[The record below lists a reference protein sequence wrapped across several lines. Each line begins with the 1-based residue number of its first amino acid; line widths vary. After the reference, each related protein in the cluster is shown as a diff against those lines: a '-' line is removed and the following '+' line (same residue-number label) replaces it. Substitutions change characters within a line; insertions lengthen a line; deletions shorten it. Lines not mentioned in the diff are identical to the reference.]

1 MLWFRGREFVLRKRE
16 WGASD
21 EVFQSAGDS
30 SAQDVEAGALVEGE
44 SVDGLGHGAASGF
57 WIVVFGTE
65 VAEPHTA
72 RLGREV
78 LLQGLGR
85 EAVVHVSASAGDA
98 FAQVERVGAVVEEFA
113 VVVGFDHQVAGALH
127 IGDHGFGELSGVGD
141 EAEGGASVA
150 ALRREEVGGVRFFR
164 FDEFDEVAVVVSG
177 VVGHRKRCDPKIAHL
192 EGCVEEGAALEVFG
206 NLFRHE
212 PIAHDAFVYGHR
224 SIDGDAELDGER
236 PHGFDVVRV
245 VVGDDDGFD
254 FGYGQ
259 SVVAHVLL
267 EGANADAQVDENGF
281 AARFEIVAVAGAA
294 AAETDK
300 LHGKRESE
308 RRSEPREPQN
318 GKPTAKWRVKS
329 REKLGRKMG

>member
-1 MLWFRGREFVLRKRE
+1 MLRKRE

-21 EVFQSAGDS
+21 EVFQSARHGS
-30 SAQDVEAGALVEGE
+30 PQDVEAGALVVGEG
-44 SVDGLGHGAASGF
+44 VDGFCHRAESGF
-57 WIVVFGTE
+57 GIVVFGTE
-65 VAEPHTA
+65 VAESHTA
-72 RLGREV
+72 RLGREM

-127 IGDHGFGELSGVGD
+127 VGDHGFGELSGVGD
-141 EAEGGASVA
+141 EAEGGAPVA
-150 ALRREEVGGVRFFR
+150 ALRREEVGGVRLFR
-164 FDEFDEVAVVVSG
+164 FDEFDEVAVVVRR
-177 VVGHRKRCDPKIAHL
+177 VVRNGKRCDAKIAHL
-192 EGCVEEGAALEVFG
+192 EGRVEEGAALQVFG

-236 PHGFDVVRV
+236 PHGFDVIRV

-254 FGYGQ
+254 FGHRQ

-294 AAETDK
+294 AAKTDK

-308 RRSEPREPQN
+308 RRSEPWEPQN

>member
-1 MLWFRGREFVLRKRE
+1 M
-16 WGASD
+16 
-21 EVFQSAGDS
+21 FQSAGDG
-30 SAQDVEAGALVEGE
+30 SAQDVEARALVEGE
-44 SVDGLGHGAASGF
+44 GVDGLGHGAASGF
-57 WIVVFGTE
+57 GIVIFGTE
-65 VAEPHTA
+65 VAEPHA
-72 RLGREV
+72 AGLGREV

-98 FAQVERVGAVVEEFA
+98 FAQVEWVGAVVEEFA
-113 VVVGFDHQVAGALH
+113 VVVGFDHQVAGAQH
-127 IGDHGFGELSGVGD
+127 VGDHGFGELSGVGD
-141 EAEGGASVA
+141 ETEGGAAVSS
-150 ALRREEVGGVRFFR
+150 LRCKEVGGIGFFR

-192 EGCVEEGAALEVFG
+192 EGSVEEGAALEVFG
-206 NLFRHE
+206 DFFRHE

-236 PHGFDVVRV
+236 PHGFDVIRV

-254 FGYGQ
+254 FGHRQ
-259 SVVAHVLL
+259 SVVAHVFFK
-267 EGANADAQVDENGF
+267 GANADAQVDENGF

-329 REKLGRKMG
+329 REKLGRKTG

>member
-1 MLWFRGREFVLRKRE
+1 M
-16 WGASD
+16 
-21 EVFQSAGDS
+21 FQSARHG
-30 SAQDVEAGALVEGE
+30 SAQDVEAGTLGKGEG
-44 SVDGLGHGAASGF
+44 VDGLGHRAASGF
-57 WIVVFGTE
+57 GIIVFGTE
-65 VAEPHTA
+65 VAEPHAA
-72 RLGREV
+72 RFGGEM

-85 EAVVHVSASAGDA
+85 EAVVHVSTSAGDA
-98 FAQVERVGAVVEEFA
+98 FAQVERVGAVVEEFT
-113 VVVGFDHQVAGALH
+113 VVVGFDHEVAGALH

-141 EAEGGASVA
+141 ETEGGASVA

-164 FDEFDEVAVVVSG
+164 FDEFDEVAVVVGG

-192 EGCVEEGAALEVFG
+192 EGRVEEGAALEVFG

-224 SIDGDAELDGER
+224 SIDGDAEFDGER

-254 FGYGQ
+254 FGHGQ

-281 AARFEIVAVAGAA
+281 AARFEIVAVAGAT

-308 RRSEPREPQN
+308 RGSEPREPQN